1 MWFVMVSMTSCC
13 FAILSVSTSS
23 KEGLETFVLLSV
35 ATMMLD
41 DSDVICFVV
50 FTFCSNVL
58 WFCELVRAQRQ
69 YCKDCSSSL
78 KHVWSRQQVLATSV
92 GSSRCAMQENERHNI
107 ARDACTL
114 DLGSKWIFFVVC
126 QCCPLGS
133 FRVGVLRT

>member
-50 FTFCSNVL
+50 FTFFSNVL

-92 GSSRCAMQENERHNI
+92 GSSCCAMQENERHK
-107 ARDACTL
+107 A
-114 DLGSKWIFFVVC
+114 
-126 QCCPLGS
+126 
-133 FRVGVLRT
+133 

>member
-50 FTFCSNVL
+50 FTFFLTFFGFVSL
-58 WFCELVRAQRQ
+58 LGH
-69 YCKDCSSSL
+69 KD
-78 KHVWSRQQVLATSV
+78 
-92 GSSRCAMQENERHNI
+92 NI
-107 ARDACTL
+107 VKIAHP
-114 DLGSKWIFFVVC
+114 V
-126 QCCPLGS
+126 
-133 FRVGVLRT
+133 

>member
-41 DSDVICFVV
+41 DSGVICFVV
-50 FTFCSNVL
+50 FTFFSNVL

-69 YCKDCSSSL
+69 YC
-78 KHVWSRQQVLATSV
+78 
-92 GSSRCAMQENERHNI
+92 
-107 ARDACTL
+107 
-114 DLGSKWIFFVVC
+114 
-126 QCCPLGS
+126 
-133 FRVGVLRT
+133 